1 VSCFRVAVFL
11 GLIVLSS
18 CKDYHKDM
26 LEWANE
32 LPTNSSREQVKVL
45 APDYLVIDWENP
57 EQVNS
62 YIYRYEI
69 TKIRGHED
77 PVQIKFYLEF
87 ENSTFLKHGWERL
100 E

>member
-26 LEWANE
+26 LEWAE
-32 LPTNSSREQVKVL
+32 SIPAASSLGFVKSST
-45 APDYLVIDWENP
+45 PGYLEIDWNNP
-57 EQVNS
+57 HQVDKG
-62 YIYRYEI
+62 ITRYTI
-69 TKIRGHED
+69 TAIQGHQD
-77 PVQIKFYLEF
+77 PVSIHFYLEF
-87 ENSTFLKHGWERL
+87 KNGIFSRQGWERL